1 MGKQGGPE
9 PPKTLEE
16 GAMTAVRLAIGDLG
30 EGGDGDGGLGRE
42 SERVS
47 GLFFE
52 NENVVVAGWGKGKKW
67 MET

>member
-9 PPKTLEE
+9 PPKTPEE

-30 EGGDGDGGLGRE
+30 ASGDEDGGLGRDG
-42 SERVS
+42 ERVS
-47 GLFFE
+47 GMFFE
-52 NENVVVAGWGKGKKW
+52 NENVVVKGWGEGKNW